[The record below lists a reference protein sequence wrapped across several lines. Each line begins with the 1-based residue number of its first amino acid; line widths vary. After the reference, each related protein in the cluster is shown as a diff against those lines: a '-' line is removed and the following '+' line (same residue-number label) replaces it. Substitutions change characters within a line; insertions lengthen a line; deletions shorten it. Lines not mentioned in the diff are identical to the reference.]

1 MLFAETWVPCKDGRQ
16 ALLRSPRESD
26 AAELLQLLRRC
37 TGETEFLLR
46 SPEECDISL
55 QQEIAFVRRLNES
68 GDSLMLVC
76 LVEGE
81 MVGNCQINFYQQRKM
96 RHRASVGIMLQR
108 KHWGL
113 GLGTAMLRQ
122 LLDVAKDRGL
132 MQVELEVIEGNERAI
147 GLYKKL
153 GFEMVAAKP
162 DAICLKDGG
171 LRKEYFMVKRL

>member
-1 MLFAETWVPCKDGRQ
+1 MNQQPEKITALYCRLSQDDALDG
-16 ALLRSPRESD
+16 ESNSI
-26 AAELLQLLRRC
+26 
-37 TGETEFLLR
+37 T
-46 SPEECDISL
+46 
-55 QQEIAFVRRLNES
+55 N
-68 GDSLMLVC
+68 
-76 LVEGE
+76 
-81 MVGNCQINFYQQRKM
+81 QQRKL

-162 DAICLKDGG
+162 DAICLKDGS